1 MPIRI
6 GKGSYKHALICGPMN
21 GPDPK
26 EFELEFFLENK
37 FQRHQCPKCGRY
49 YWTLGAWETCGEPPC
64 EEYTFIGNSPCK
76 RPLSLHEMREEYLSF
91 FESEGHK
98 RVNRYPI
105 VARWRDDVFFT
116 QASIY
121 DFQPWVLNEVIE
133 PPGNPL
139 TISQTCVRFN
149 DIDNVG
155 KTGRHFTFF
164 EMAAHHVFNKKGKE
178 IYFKDGTVSL
188 CHKFFTA
195 RLGVDPARIR
205 YIEEWWEG
213 GGNAGP
219 CVEVIID
226 GVEVATLVF
235 MMYRTGPE
243 GMQPMSMTVVDTGYG
258 MERMTW
264 VSQGTPSAYEAVF
277 GPVVEQLK
285 QLAGVKMNR
294 TVQEEYSKVAGMTN
308 AKTAADVR
316 RIREQTAAR
325 MGVSYEELMG
335 IVSPLEDIYVICD
348 HSRALAI
355 LLNDGVVPSNVRE
368 GYFARM
374 LVRRALRSIR
384 SLGIK
389 VHLAEIVAMQIDF
402 FIPIFPEL
410 QENKEDILNIVQVE
424 EDRYFETLAR
434 GKQLVDR
441 MTKDLKKGERITTEK
456 LIELY
461 DSHGLNPELVKEFAS
476 VPVEVPDDFYK
487 QVAARHEKPEAAEV
501 RKEEFPEGLPATRA
515 LYYEDVDMLEFEG
528 KVVDVIQGGILLD
541 QTAFYPEGGGQEWD
555 LGTIDGHKVLKVVK
569 VNSSVLH
576 YIDGPVPRKGQVMRG
591 KVDRDRRHRLMRHHT
606 SAHIINGAARSMLG
620 NHVWQAGAHKSETEG
635 RLDITHY
642 ENLTNEQRDALEREV
657 NRIILEDLKVR
668 IQFMQRDEAE
678 RLHGYRLYQGGAVP
692 GKVIRVVE
700 ILGLDAEACGG
711 LHAKTTSFVGP
722 IRIRKT
728 KRIQDG
734 IVRIEYS
741 SGMAAVEDMQRD
753 KNMVELLSERLNAPQ
768 EKVVD
773 SAERLQQELRE
784 SGKRVEQLLTQ
795 HNQDVARSLLAS
807 AVPLAGG
814 RLVVHQAR
822 EGEDA
827 ETISK
832 ALTANEGTLV
842 IIGVADKNAKVLVS
856 RSADLK
862 VDCRALLKEMMKL
875 VGGGGGGKP
884 EYAQG
889 GGGDPE
895 KLPQALAQAPE
906 LARKALGSH

>member
-1 MPIRI
+1 M
-6 GKGSYKHALICGPMN
+6 S
-21 GPDPK
+21 GPDPA
-26 EFELEFFLENK
+26 EFNLKFFTDNHFVRK
-37 FQRHQCPKCGRY
+37 QCPKCGRHF
-49 YWTLGAWETCGEPPC
+49 WSQGDWDTCGEPPC
-64 EEYTFIGNSPCK
+64 EEYTFIDNSPMK
-76 RPLSLHEMREEYLSF
+76 KKLSLHEMREEYLSF
-91 FESEGHK
+91 FESHGHK

-164 EMAAHHVFNKKGKE
+164 EMCAHHVFNKKDKF
-178 IYFKDGTVSL
+178 IYFKDRTVEL
-188 CHKFFTA
+188 CHELFTK
-195 RLGVDPARIR
+195 RLGVDPKRLR

-226 GVEVATLVF
+226 GAEVATLVF
-235 MMYRTGPE
+235 MMYRQGPN
-243 GMQPMSMTVVDTGYG
+243 GMVPMNMTVVDTGYG
-258 MERMTW
+258 LERMAW
-264 VSQGTPSAYEAVF
+264 VSQGTSSAYEAVF
-277 GPVVEQLK
+277 GPVVEELK
-285 QLAGVKMNR
+285 QRVGISTNTKVL
-294 TVQEEYSKVAGMTN
+294 QEYSKIAGMTS
-308 AKTAADVR
+308 AKTASDVR

-325 MGVSYEELMG
+325 IGISFDELMK
-335 IVSPLEDIYVICD
+335 IVTPLEDIYVICD

-355 LLNDGVVPSNVRE
+355 LLNDGVVPSNVDK

-384 SLGIK
+384 SLGLKIK
-389 VHLAEIVAMQIDF
+389 LSEVVAMQVDYF
-402 FIPIFPEL
+402 SPIFPEL
-410 QENKEDILNIVQVE
+410 GANKDDILNIIQVE
-424 EDRYFETLAR
+424 EDRYVETLSR
-434 GKQLVDR
+434 GKTLVDR
-441 MTKDLKKGERITTEK
+441 MTKDLKKGERISVEK

-461 DSHGLNPELVKEFAS
+461 DSHGLNPEIVKEYSS

-487 QVAARHEKPEAAEV
+487 QVVRKHEKPETEQTET
-501 RKEEFPEGLPATRA
+501 KFDYPEKLPTTRP
-515 LYYEDVDMLEFEG
+515 LYYEDVDIMEFEG
-528 KVVDVIQGGILLD
+528 KVLQHVNGGVLLD

-555 LGTIDGHKVLKVVK
+555 DGELDGQKVTKVIK

-576 YIDGPVPRKGQVMRG
+576 FVEGPLPPVGKLVRG
-591 KVDRDRRHRLMRHHT
+591 KINRDRRVRLMRHHT
-606 SAHIINGAARSMLG
+606 SAHIINGVARGMLG
-620 NHVWQAGAHKSETEG
+620 NHVWQAGAHKSEVEG

-642 ENLTNEQRDALEREV
+642 ENLTTEQRDHLEREV
-657 NRIILEDLKVR
+657 NRIIHEDLKVK

-678 RLHGYRLYQGGAVP
+678 ALHGYRLYQGGAVP

-711 LHAKTTSFVGP
+711 LHCKTTGFVGA

-741 SGMAAVEDMQRD
+741 SGMAAIEDMQRD
-753 KNMVELLSERLNAPQ
+753 KGTVESLTERLNSAADKLVHTA
-768 EKVVD
+768 EK
-773 SAERLQQELRE
+773 LQSDLRE
-784 SGKRVEQLLTQ
+784 TLKKVEVLA
-795 HNQDVARSLLAS
+795 HKHDQDVAHSLLEKALI
-807 AVPLAGG
+807 VGEL
-814 RLVVHQAR
+814 RLVIYQTQDD
-822 EGEDA
+822 ENG

-832 ALTANEGTLV
+832 ALTENPNVLAV
-842 IIGVADKNAKVLVS
+842 IGIAEKKAKVLVS
-856 RSADLK
+856 RSKD
-862 VDCRALLKEMMKL
+862 VDIDSRILLKEIMTEL
-875 VGGGGGGKP
+875 GGGGGGKP

-889 GGGDPE
+889 GGGEVE
-895 KLPQALAQAPE
+895 KLPETLKKVPDIVKRVSQKQ
-906 LARKALGSH
+906 

>member
-1 MPIRI
+1 
-6 GKGSYKHALICGPMN
+6 MN

-26 EFELEFFLENK
+26 EFELKFFLDQG
-37 FQRHQCPKCGRY
+37 FQRRKCPKCGRHF
-49 YWTLGAWETCGEPPC
+49 WTLGAWETCGEPPC
-64 EEYTFIGNSPCK
+64 EEYTFIGNSPCS

-188 CHKFFTA
+188 CHKFFTS
-195 RLGVDPARIR
+195 RLGVDPNRLR

-235 MMYRTGPE
+235 MMYKVGSD

-258 MERMTW
+258 LERMTW

-277 GPVVEQLK
+277 GPVVEELK
-285 QLAGVKMNR
+285 ALANVQMNR
-294 TVQEEYSKVAGMTN
+294 KVQEEYSKVAGMTN

-316 RIREQTAAR
+316 RIREQTAER
-325 MGVSYEELMG
+325 MGISYEELMG
-335 IVSPLEDIYVICD
+335 IVSPLEDVYVISD

-374 LVRRALRSIR
+374 LVRRALRSMR
-384 SLGIK
+384 TLGIK
-389 VHLAEIVAMQIDF
+389 TPLAQIVALQVDYFARVI
-402 FIPIFPEL
+402 PEL
-410 QENKEDILNIVQVE
+410 KENKADILKIVQVE
-424 EDRYFETLAR
+424 EDRYYETLAR
-434 GKQLVDR
+434 GKLLVDR
-441 MTKDLKKGERITTEK
+441 MTKDLKKGERITNEK

-487 QVAARHEKPEAAEV
+487 QVAARHEKPEAEEAV
-501 RKEEFPEGLPATRA
+501 KKEEYPEGLPNTRM
-515 LYYEDVDMLEFEG
+515 LYYEDVDMLQFEG
-528 KVVDVIQGGILLD
+528 KVLDVIKGGILLD

-555 LGTIDGHKVLKVVK
+555 LGTLDGHKVTKVIK
-569 VNSSVLH
+569 VNSSILH
-576 YIDGPVPRKGQVMRG
+576 FIDGPLPEKGQVVKG
-591 KVDRDRRHRLMRHHT
+591 AIDRERRHRLMRHHT
-606 SAHIINGAARSMLG
+606 SAHIINGTARNMLG
-620 NHVWQAGAHKSETEG
+620 NHVWQAGAHKSESEG

-642 ENLTNEQRDALEREV
+642 ENLTSEQRDELERKV
-657 NRIILEDLKVR
+657 NRVILEDLKVQ

-722 IRIRKT
+722 IRIRRT

-741 SGMAAVEDMQRD
+741 SGMAAIEDMQRD
-753 KNMVELLSERLNAPQ
+753 KTMVEALSEKLNTPQ
-768 EKVVD
+768 EKVVE
-773 SAERLQQELRE
+773 SAERLQVELRE
-784 SGKRVEQLLTQ
+784 SGKRTEALIIQ
-795 HNQDVARSLLAS
+795 HNEDVARSLWERATL
-807 AVPLAGG
+807 VDGV
-814 RLVVHQAR
+814 RLVVYQTKP
-822 EGEDA
+822 GEDA

-832 ALTANEGTLV
+832 ALTSNPGTLV

-856 RSADLK
+856 RSPDLK
-862 VDCRALLKEMMKL
+862 LDSRALLKEIMKL
-875 VGGGGGGKP
+875 LGGGGGGKP

-889 GGGDPE
+889 GGGDAS

-906 LARKALGSH
+906 MARKALGSH

>member
-1 MPIRI
+1 
-6 GKGSYKHALICGPMN
+6 MN

-26 EFELEFFLENK
+26 EFELRFFLEND
-37 FQRHQCPKCGRY
+37 FQRRKCQRCGRHF
-49 YWTLGAWETCGEPPC
+49 WTLGPWETCGEPPC

-76 RPLSLHEMREEYLSF
+76 KALNLHDMREEYLSF

-98 RVNRYPI
+98 RVKRYPI

-188 CHKFFTA
+188 CHKFFTQ
-195 RLGVDPARIR
+195 RLGVDPKRIR

-235 MMYRTGPE
+235 MMYKTAPE

-258 MERMTW
+258 LERMTW

-277 GPVVEQLK
+277 GPVVERLK
-285 QLAGVKMNR
+285 KMAKVQMNR
-294 TVQEEYSKVAGMTN
+294 RVLEEYSKVAGMTN

-316 RIREQTAAR
+316 RIREQTAER
-325 MGVSYEELMG
+325 LGVSFNELMSL
-335 IVSPLEDIYVICD
+335 VSPLEDIYVICD

-374 LVRRALRSIR
+374 LVRRALRCIR
-384 SLGIK
+384 SLGID
-389 VHLAEIVAMQIDF
+389 VHLADIVAMQVDYFQPVI
-402 FIPIFPEL
+402 PEL
-410 QENKEDILNIVQVE
+410 SENRDDILKIVQVE
-424 EDRYFETLAR
+424 EDRYYETLAR
-434 GKQLVDR
+434 GKLLVDR
-441 MTKDLKKGERITTEK
+441 FSKGIKKGERITTEK

-476 VPVEVPDDFYK
+476 VPVDIPDDFYK
-487 QVAARHEKPEAAEV
+487 QVAARHERPETEEEV
-501 RKEEFPEGLPATRA
+501 KEEYPEGLPSTRP
-515 LYYEDVDMLEFEG
+515 LYYEDVDLLEFHG
-528 KVVDVIQGGILLD
+528 KVLDVIKGGILLD

-555 LGTIDGHKVLKVVK
+555 LGTLDGYRVKKVIK
-569 VNSSVLH
+569 VNSSILH
-576 YIDGPVPRKGQVMRG
+576 FIDGPLPSPGHVMLG
-591 KVDRDRRHRLMRHHT
+591 KVDRERRHRLMRHHT
-606 SAHIINGAARSMLG
+606 SAHIINGCARKMLG

-642 ENLTNEQRDALEREV
+642 ENLSVEQRDALEKEV
-657 NRIILEDLKVR
+657 NRVILEDLKVH
-668 IQFMQRDEAE
+668 IQFMPRDEAE
-678 RLHGYRLYQGGAVP
+678 AKHGYRLYQGGAVP
-692 GKVIRVVE
+692 GKIIRVVE
-700 ILGLDAEACGG
+700 IEGLDAEACGG

-722 IRIRKT
+722 IRIRRT

-741 SGMAAVEDMQRD
+741 SGMAAVEEMQRD
-753 KNMVELLSERLNAPQ
+753 KNVVETLSELLNSPADKLIEVAQRLQGELKETAKKVEHIMAQHNEAVAQ
-768 EKVVD
+768 ALLEKAEDLGDCKVV
-773 SAERLQQELRE
+773 
-784 SGKRVEQLLTQ
+784 
-795 HNQDVARSLLAS
+795 
-807 AVPLAGG
+807 
-814 RLVVHQAR
+814 VHTLH

-827 ETISK
+827 EMLSK
-832 ALTANEGTLV
+832 ALTSRSGILA

-856 RSADLK
+856 RSANLSL
-862 VDCRALLKEMMKL
+862 DCRNILKEIMML
-875 VGGGGGGKP
+875 IGGGGGGKP
-884 EYAQG
+884 EFAQG
-889 GGGDPE
+889 GGGDPA
-895 KLPQALAQAPE
+895 KLADALKKAPE
-906 LARKALGSH
+906 MVQKALGVKH

>member
-1 MPIRI
+1 M
-6 GKGSYKHALICGPMN
+6 S

-26 EFELEFFLENK
+26 EFELKFFIDNHFIRK
-37 FQRHQCPKCGRY
+37 QCPKCGRHF
-49 YWTLGAWETCGEPPC
+49 WSLGDWDCCGEPPC
-64 EEYTFIGNSPCK
+64 MEYTFIGNSPCA
-76 RPLSLHEMREEYLSF
+76 RPFSLHEMRELFLSF

-98 RVNRYPI
+98 RVTRYPI

-139 TISQTCVRFN
+139 TISQPCVRFN

-155 KTGRHFTFF
+155 KTGRHLTFF
-164 EMAAHHVFNKKGKE
+164 EMCAHHVFNKKGKE

-188 CHKFFTA
+188 CHKLFTT
-195 RLGVDPARIR
+195 RMGVDPKKVR

-235 MMYRTGPE
+235 MMYNTGPN
-243 GMQPMSMTVVDTGYG
+243 GMQPMNMTVVDTGYG
-258 MERMTW
+258 LERMTW
-264 VSQGTPSAYEAVF
+264 LSQGTSSAYEAVF
-277 GPVVEQLK
+277 GPVLTQLK
-285 QLAGVKMNR
+285 EMAGVDTNSK
-294 TVQEEYSKVAGMTN
+294 VLEEYSKVAGMTN

-316 RIREQTAAR
+316 HIREQTAVR
-325 MGVSYEELMG
+325 MGISYDELMK
-335 IVSPLEDIYVICD
+335 IVTPLEDIYVICD
-348 HSRALAI
+348 HSRALTL

-374 LVRRALRSIR
+374 LVRRALRSLR
-384 SLGIK
+384 SLGLSVK
-389 VHLAEIVAMQIDF
+389 LAEVVALQAEH

-410 QENKEDILNIVQVE
+410 RENKEDILNIVQVE

-441 MTKDLKKGERITTEK
+441 MTRDLKKGERISTEK

-476 VPVEVPDDFYK
+476 IPVEVPDDFYK
-487 QVAARHEKPEAAEV
+487 QVAIKHEKPEVDEEV
-501 RKEEFPEGLPATRA
+501 RKHDYPEKLPPTRA
-515 LYYEDVDMLEFEG
+515 LYYEDVDLLEFQA
-528 KVVDVIQGGILLD
+528 KVLDVLKGGILLD

-555 LGTIDGHKVLKVVK
+555 LGTLDGHQVLKVIK
-569 VNSSVLH
+569 INSSVLH
-576 YIDGPVPRKGQVMRG
+576 FIDGPTPQKG
-591 KVDRDRRHRLMRHHT
+591 KVMQGKVEKERRHRLMRHHT
-606 SAHIINGAARSMLG
+606 SAHIVNGVARHMLG

-642 ENLTNEQRDALEREV
+642 ENLSLEQRDQLEREV
-657 NRIILEDLKVR
+657 NRIILEDLKVK
-668 IQFMQRDEAE
+668 IQFMSRDEAE

-692 GKVIRVVE
+692 GKIIRVVE
-700 ILGLDAEACGG
+700 IVGLDAEACGG
-711 LHAKTTSFVGP
+711 LHAKNTSFVGP
-722 IRIRKT
+722 IRIRRT

-741 SGMAAVEDMQRD
+741 AGMAAVEDMQRD
-753 KNMVELLSERLNAPQ
+753 KDIVETLSEKLNAPS
-768 EKVVD
+768 EKVVET
-773 SAERLQQELRE
+773 AERLQAELRE
-784 SGKRVEQLLTQ
+784 QFKTIELLKRQRDL
-795 HNQDVARSLLAS
+795 DVASALLEKATLLGE
-807 AVPLAGG
+807 V
-814 RLVVHQAR
+814 RLVVHQVSPT
-822 EGEDA
+822 EDA

-832 ALTANEGTLV
+832 AITENPRTIV
-842 IIGVADKNAKVLVS
+842 VIGVADRNAKLLVS
-856 RSADLK
+856 RSSDLK
-862 VDCRALLKEMMKL
+862 VDSRALLKEIMKL
-875 VGGGGGGKP
+875 LGGGGGGKP

-889 GGGDPE
+889 GGGDAS
-895 KLPQALAQAPE
+895 KLPEALGRAPE
-906 LARKALGSH
+906 LVRKALESG